1 MKIMFS
7 GGGTLGPVTPLLS
20 IAETCRSAYPNTQF
34 VWVGTKNGPE
44 KTVIEV
50 YKIIFYPI
58 GAGKWRRYWSW
69 HNISDLFRIVVAF
82 FQSLLLLWHERPD
95 ILISAG
101 GFVSVPLH
109 FAGWLLGIPSW
120 IHQQDIRV
128 GLATRLMVP
137 FAKKITVALKESIDQ
152 LPKRKTE
159 WIGNPARDL
168 NFPDRSSARR
178 FFHLTESDPVIFALG
193 GGTGSQSVN
202 EMVLHSLSSLPKN
215 YQVIHL
221 TGKERSGEMAE
232 RAMNSFPNYHV
243 FKFFT
248 DEMKMAYAAAD
259 VVIARAGFGTL
270 TELAMLSK
278 TSVIIPMTGTHQEE
292 NATFLANHKAVVVLH
307 QELDNG
313 LKLAKV
319 IQRLIEL
326 PDERAA
332 FGIILHGVLPRAEPK
347 KILDIID
354 KIVGK

>member
-1 MKIMFS
+1 MFS

-20 IAETCRSAYPNTQF
+20 IAETCKNAYPNTQF
-34 VWVGTKNGPE
+34 VWVGTKHGPE
-44 KTVIEV
+44 KEV
-50 YKIIFYPI
+50 VESYKIPFYPI

-69 HNISDLFRIVVAF
+69 HNISDIFRIVVAF

-95 ILISAG
+95 LLISAG

-109 FAGWLLGIPSW
+109 WAGWLLGIPSW

-137 FAKKITVALKESIDQ
+137 CAKKITVALEESLKQ
-152 LPKRKTE
+152 LPHKKTE

-168 NFPDRSSARR
+168 TFADRAAARQ
-178 FFHLTESDPVIFALG
+178 FFKLTETDPVIFALG

-202 EMVLHSLSSLPKN
+202 EMVLHSLASLPKN
-215 YQVIHL
+215 YHIIHL

-243 FKFFT
+243 YKFFT
-248 DEMKMAYAAAD
+248 DEMKYAYAAAD
-259 VVIARAGFGTL
+259 IIVARAGFGTL
-270 TELAMLSK
+270 TELAALSK
-278 TSVIIPMTGTHQEE
+278 AAIIIPMAGTHQEE
-292 NATFLANHKAVVVLH
+292 NAQYLSEHKAAIVLH

-313 LKLAKV
+313 LKLAKI
-319 IQRLIEL
+319 IQRLIEF
-326 PDERAA
+326 PNERLVLSTM
-332 FGIILHGVLPRAEPK
+332 LHGVLPQAKDR

-354 KIVGK
+354 RLVGK